1 MRQYLFFGLILIL
14 LSNCKT
20 TKDYK
25 DIFGKW
31 TVVDAKYLQ
40 AEKWKGK
47 SNVDTKALADNYLRY
62 IYVFNIDS
70 TFQRGKPDVRHLNVE
85 EAHGKF
91 SVKDN
96 KKVMRWYLQWTDE
109 VEIDTVD
116 IEILKMTNSTMVLL
130 EAMGGGNKM
139 EHTLERVEK

>member
-1 MRQYLFFGLILIL
+1 MRQYLFLGSILIL
-14 LSNCKT
+14 LSKCKT
-20 TKDYK
+20 TKDYN

-40 AEKWKGK
+40 DDKWKGK
-47 SNVDTKALADNYLRY
+47 STVDTKALADNYLRY
-62 IYVFNIDS
+62 VYVFNSDS

-91 SVKDN
+91 SVTDN

-109 VEIDTVD
+109 VETDTVD

-130 EAMGGGNKM
+130 VAMGGGNKM
-139 EHTLERVEK
+139 EQTLERVEK